1 MNSTIM
7 SPLDAAIGPMES
19 PLDAAL
25 DGAKPAPEAKSTAAG
40 STDVGDAAVVK
51 AEPGGSSTEEH
62 EAAPPASSAGVP
74 ATRSPGDTPAGSGTS
89 PAHAENAEGTKLFI
103 GGLSWQTTEDG
114 LREYFRKYGVMEDV
128 ALMVNKHTGQPRGFG
143 FVRYRDP
150 ASAQLVLSERHTLD
164 GRVVDVKL
172 AVPKGVAPLPRNPNA
187 GHPKAHGGAPAGDVK
202 KIFVGGLTQ
211 EARDDDLRKYFEP
224 YGNIIDAVVM
234 MDRGTQRSR
243 GFGFVTFDDPSAV
256 ARAMSMTHTILGKA
270 VEVKRAEPKQ
280 DMNAQRA
287 QFHGGYQ
294 QYGRGGFGAYG
305 GGYGGQ
311 GGQGG
316 YPPYGQGAYGA
327 GAGGYG
333 GGYGNGYGNF
343 GGQGFQQGYNS
354 GYGHAYQ
361 RGGSQM
367 YSQGTDNS
375 YAAYGQGSY
384 GQGGYPPS
392 GYEGYPVNG
401 PQGAQVGQVSSQQGP
416 SYADQATEYQSA
428 NPAPAAAGVGSSPAP
443 SDPYAGSYGAAPPRA
458 SAYGAYSGG
467 YGSGYNEQ
475 GQASSGDQY
484 GSYSPARAQMGQ
496 VSQRPRLPSSPSLR

>member
-1 MNSTIM
+1 
-7 SPLDAAIGPMES
+7 
-19 PLDAAL
+19 
-25 DGAKPAPEAKSTAAG
+25 
-40 STDVGDAAVVK
+40 
-51 AEPGGSSTEEH
+51 
-62 EAAPPASSAGVP
+62 
-74 ATRSPGDTPAGSGTS
+74 
-89 PAHAENAEGTKLFI
+89 
-103 GGLSWQTTEDG
+103 
-114 LREYFRKYGVMEDV
+114 
-128 ALMVNKHTGQPRGFG
+128 
-143 FVRYRDP
+143 
-150 ASAQLVLSERHTLD
+150 
-164 GRVVDVKL
+164 
-172 AVPKGVAPLPRNPNA
+172 
-187 GHPKAHGGAPAGDVK
+187 
-202 KIFVGGLTQ
+202 
-211 EARDDDLRKYFEP
+211 
-224 YGNIIDAVVM
+224 
-234 MDRGTQRSR
+234 
-243 GFGFVTFDDPSAV
+243 
-256 ARAMSMTHTILGKA
+256 MSMTHTILGKA

-496 VSQRPRLPSSPSLR
+496 ELQALLSIGLRGLGDGLHVVFSDVFVHAAPTRRGGKLSSRRGWKHPAAETGGHLVVDREFAPTAGLGRPRIETGVA